1 MPGELSNNVIEY
13 KIYKNE
19 DVWKHFMQNS
29 EEDYEE

>member
-1 MPGELSNNVIEY
+1 MPDELGNNVIEC
-13 KIYKNE
+13 KIYKNK